1 MKYGVKVAA
10 LAMMPVAFGSALALS
25 AGVSSPASAS
35 THHQTAWS
43 KVIHHCHHIG
53 CSSHLS
59 HAIRSDLGIWN
70 KPVRVHWGDTTTIWV
85 KMPHGKVQTFTS

>member
-1 MKYGVKVAA
+1 MKYVVRVAA
-10 LAMMPVAFGSALALS
+10 LALMPVAFGSALAL
-25 AGVSSPASAS
+25 ADTSSPASAS

-59 HAIRSDLGIWN
+59 HAIREDLGIGN

-85 KMPHGKVQTFTS
+85 KMPHNEAQTFTS